1 MGENDYKLERIKQGL
16 DPVCTNQSTRH
27 MHTLRLYDCNIVGLW
42 GGGLVLDCYKS
53 AKKKQTSDGENDRSR
68 QFTAISQRCQ
78 GRDPGVVSA
87 TIYAS
92 RKFHHAGHLAASQC
106 TRVRD
111 AREQRR
117 LRTAAD
123 QHRHTVERNRTAGVN
138 IGRHRTHDKNTN
150 LQIAAGSGSIG
161 WHGLGSARYIWRTSD
176 RVVECHTF
184 ACSEH
189 PIVISGT

>member
-1 MGENDYKLERIKQGL
+1 MTTNWNKSNKGL
-16 DPVCTNQSTRH
+16 TRFVQTRALATCTHSDSMIATS
-27 MHTLRLYDCNIVGLW
+27 LVLG

-78 GRDPGVVSA
+78 DRDPGVVSA

-92 RKFHHAGHLAASQC
+92 RKFHHAGHLVSSQC
-106 TRVRD
+106 TRVMPGSGGGC
-111 AREQRR
+111 A
-117 LRTAAD
+117 
-123 QHRHTVERNRTAGVN
+123 HSCGIN
-138 IGRHRTHDKNTN
+138 IGTQLSETEP
-150 LQIAAGSGSIG
+150 LVSTLVGIAHTTKTPTSKLPIG
-161 WHGLGSARYIWRTSD
+161 WHELGSAREIWRTSC

-189 PIVISGT
+189 SIVISGT